1 MRRSTFFSLIVASA
15 AIWLPDSASAFVLLS
30 GTTTGTFDNFV
41 LSGNV
46 INTNS
51 SLGFYDN
58 TATNFSFGSGT
69 SAMGWGTNP
78 GTSTLTFTG
87 KPFAVGL
94 GQTFDIGTLT
104 YFNGT
109 SDLTS
114 LIFGATLTLG
124 AGAGVDPLAASF
136 QIITTVNTGYSP
148 ARDADYILFDALPS
162 TYLGSFEGATVNF
175 ELYGRIVDDPMMTFD
190 FALLPGDQ
198 PGVIAPGIPELSS
211 WAMMLIGFGGAAL
224 RLHRRDTS
232 SAAV

>member
-136 QIITTVNTGYSP
+136 QIITTRALWPDRRRSDDDVRFRPAAGRPTRGHCAGHPRAVELGDDAHRLRRRRIAASP
-148 ARDADYILFDALPS
+148 PRYVIGGRLAKRRAS
-162 TYLGSFEGATVNF
+162 GAMHA
-175 ELYGRIVDDPMMTFD
+175 E
-190 FALLPGDQ
+190 
-198 PGVIAPGIPELSS
+198 
-211 WAMMLIGFGGAAL
+211 
-224 RLHRRDTS
+224 TS
-232 SAAV
+232 RQRPA